1 MEKHQIGPKN
11 TVFPQKSILE
21 NCSYS
26 ETTWNFKEQFEV
38 PKVKTSNIIFIIILD
53 HQAAHIYKY
62 MGQSIFKTL
71 GFFEAKQNMPQRPK
85 LWDWG
90 RSVDY

>member
-26 ETTWNFKEQFEV
+26 ETTWNFKERFEV

-53 HQAAHIYKY
+53 HQAAHIYRY
-62 MGQSIFKTL
+62 MGLNIPYILGVFGLKKLFYVTKT
-71 GFFEAKQNMPQRPK
+71 
-85 LWDWG
+85 
-90 RSVDY
+90 

>member
-26 ETTWNFKEQFEV
+26 ETTWNFKERFEV

-53 HQAAHIYKY
+53 HQAAHIY
-62 MGQSIFKTL
+62 I
-71 GFFEAKQNMPQRPK
+71 
-85 LWDWG
+85 DIWG
-90 RSVDY
+90 RTYSKF